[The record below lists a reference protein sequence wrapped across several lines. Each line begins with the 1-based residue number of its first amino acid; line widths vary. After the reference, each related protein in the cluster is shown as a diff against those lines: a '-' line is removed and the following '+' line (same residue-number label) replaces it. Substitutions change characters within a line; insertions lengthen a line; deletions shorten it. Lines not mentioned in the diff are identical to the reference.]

1 MAGTIHILPVSPP
14 PIELN
19 LLDRLSADLAGL
31 LQMQCHVHIDDF
43 EAGFAFD
50 THRGQTYSTAVLA
63 RLAEVRVSAG
73 DIVLGVTEADLFVP
87 VLTFVFGEAQY
98 PGKAAVISAARLREE
113 FYGLPADA
121 EKLRGR
127 LLKEAVHEIGH
138 TRGLGHCD
146 DWQCVMVSSHR
157 VERLD
162 LKGAEFCAGCR
173 KALSGA

>member
-1 MAGTIHILPVSPP
+1 MAATIHILPVSPP
-14 PIELN
+14 PIDLN
-19 LLDRLSADLAGL
+19 LLDRLSAGLAGL
-31 LQMQCHVHIDDF
+31 LQMQCHVHTEEFD
-43 EAGFAFD
+43 AGFAFD
-50 THRGQTYSTAVLA
+50 TYRGQTYSTAILA
-63 RLAEVRVSAG
+63 RLAEVSVTEG

-113 FYGLPADA
+113 FYGMPEDR
-121 EKLRGR
+121 EKLQDR

-146 DWQCVMVSSHR
+146 DWQCAMVSSHR

-162 LKGAEFCAGCR
+162 LKGADFCSRCR
-173 KALSGA
+173 KKLSGA

>member
-1 MAGTIHILPVSPP
+1 MAATIHILPVSPP
-14 PIELN
+14 SIELN
-19 LLDRLSADLAGL
+19 LLDRLSAGLAGL
-31 LQMQCHVHIDDF
+31 LQMQCRVHTDAFDS
-43 EAGFAFD
+43 GFAFD
-50 THRGQTYSTAVLA
+50 TYRGQTYSTAILA
-63 RLAEVRVSAG
+63 RLAEVIVTEG

-98 PGKAAVISAARLREE
+98 PGKAAIISAARLREE

-121 EKLRGR
+121 EKLRAR

-138 TRGLGHCD
+138 TQGLGHCD

-162 LKGAEFCAGCR
+162 LKGAEFCARC
-173 KALSGA
+173 KKKLSGA

>member
-1 MAGTIHILPVSPP
+1 MAATIHILPVSPP
-14 PIELN
+14 HIDLN
-19 LLDRLSADLAGL
+19 LLDRLSADLAAR
-31 LQMQCHVHIDDF
+31 LQMQCRVHVDEFDS
-43 EAGFAFD
+43 GFAFD
-50 THRGQTYSTAVLA
+50 TYRGQTYSTAILA
-63 RLAEVRVSAG
+63 KLAEVEVTEG

-98 PGKAAVISAARLREE
+98 PGKAAVVSVARLREE

-121 EKLRGR
+121 EKLRVR

-162 LKGAEFCAGCR
+162 LKGAEFCAQCG
-173 KALSGA
+173 KTLSGA